1 MPEKISKKSAAKN
14 SAAKIKSSE
23 AKDSENFVIRLEKIG
38 KSYNSADGF
47 VLKDVSLALKEGEFA
62 ALLGPSGSGK
72 STLLHIAGLLDNQTT
87 GEIFF
92 HEKNV
97 GKMSDNEKTTL
108 RLKEIGFIYQYHHLL
123 QEFTT
128 LENVMLPQLIAG
140 VLKNEA
146 QKKAQELLENV
157 KLADKFNAFPSELS
171 GGQKQRV
178 AIARALANDPQVL
191 LADEPT
197 GNLDPETA
205 LFVFEDLVNIM
216 KERKMSAIIA
226 THNHELAK
234 KMQCRYFISEGS
246 LLKK

>member
-1 MPEKISKKSAAKN
+1 MPEKISKKSA
-14 SAAKIKSSE
+14 S
-23 AKDSENFVIRLEKIG
+23 DNFVIRLEKIG
-38 KSYNSADGF
+38 KSYNSTDGF
-47 VLKDVSLALKEGEFA
+47 VLKNVSLSLKKGEFA

-72 STLLHIAGLLDNQTT
+72 STLLHFAGLIYSQTT

-97 GKMSDNEKTTL
+97 GKMSDNEKTAL
-108 RLKEIGFIYQYHHLL
+108 RLQKIGFVYQYHHLL
-123 QEFTT
+123 QEFTA

-140 VLKNEA
+140 ISKNIARDKAENLLKN
-146 QKKAQELLENV
+146 L
-157 KLADKFNAFPSELS
+157 KLADKFKAFPSELS

-178 AIARALANDPQVL
+178 AIARALVNDPQVL

-205 LFVFEDLVNIM
+205 MFVFEDLVNIM
-216 KERKMSAIIA
+216 EERKMSAIIA
-226 THNHELAK
+226 THNLELSN